1 MPKKKT
7 TSSEHTTSSKNP
19 IGLEIGSAKNPWR
32 IGKLLGKGACG
43 SVHELIP
50 PPLKNNSLQ
59 YVVKLATLP
68 PILAS
73 QKKGKSKKSAME
85 RNADLLSWERT
96 MYHGTFNRLRGVV
109 IPDTC
114 RGAKAPPVFGEI
126 DGEYYTTKMRTLQSI
141 SMGFL
146 THCFFFPTGFRFLA
160 MERMA
165 SPLSSITSHF
175 LSPTK
180 KSKNTALPIG
190 DFAASMVHCIEQIH
204 QSFFL
209 FVDVKSENF
218 MFSQQI
224 SPSNIRLLDFGLVES
239 FHDMMSRKQRPDLFP
254 NAEFVGTPIY
264 ASINVLQGHTVSR
277 RDDLESIVYITME
290 IILSLIE
297 GSAEEMEYMLPWSK
311 GTSDRMI
318 LDCKLQSISDTNSD
332 LFQRLKDNGR
342 NDDMADKLFSLLSY
356 IRNLEYDKTPDYERI
371 KREFKLIKVQT
382 GNTKYSSDRK
392 TPSTASRKTINN
404 VTERSK
410 AKSTSSTANNK
421 KNFSTTREKKT
432 SRTAS
437 SRTNDNGSTKTL
449 ISGKQQDDSQN
460 VNIRR
465 SKRLAK
471 TQLEPEEP
479 VIDVGVDDDDVDIE
493 VLSIQSSD
501 EENYNTI
508 QQQRSLRS
516 QKSKHKKKKTEETSS
531 SSSSTQV
538 QMIFQSGPHKGET
551 FVVSQNHP
559 VIIGRQPDMIKCR
572 SNPVLKKQK
581 IREQKH
587 QNKTIKHNTFYT
599 EQDPEMSSAHL
610 QLECISEGG
619 VGLLRVTDLKS
630 SNGTYIGENKITS
643 ATFVKVGD
651 TISAGNSILL
661 VQQEIERKG
670 QRK

>member
-1 MPKKKT
+1 
-7 TSSEHTTSSKNP
+7 
-19 IGLEIGSAKNPWR
+19 
-32 IGKLLGKGACG
+32 
-43 SVHELIP
+43 
-50 PPLKNNSLQ
+50 
-59 YVVKLATLP
+59 
-68 PILAS
+68 
-73 QKKGKSKKSAME
+73 
-85 RNADLLSWERT
+85 
-96 MYHGTFNRLRGVV
+96 
-109 IPDTC
+109 
-114 RGAKAPPVFGEI
+114 
-126 DGEYYTTKMRTLQSI
+126 
-141 SMGFL
+141 
-146 THCFFFPTGFRFLA
+146 
-160 MERMA
+160 
-165 SPLSSITSHF
+165 
-175 LSPTK
+175 
-180 KSKNTALPIG
+180 
-190 DFAASMVHCIEQIH
+190 
-204 QSFFL
+204 
-209 FVDVKSENF
+209 
-218 MFSQQI
+218 
-224 SPSNIRLLDFGLVES
+224 
-239 FHDMMSRKQRPDLFP
+239 
-254 NAEFVGTPIY
+254 
-264 ASINVLQGHTVSR
+264 
-277 RDDLESIVYITME
+277 ME

-311 GTSDRMI
+311 GTSDKMI

-342 NDDMADKLFSLLSY
+342 NDGMADKLFSLLSY
-356 IRNLEYDKTPDYERI
+356 IRNLDYDETPDYEKI

-392 TPSTASRKTINN
+392 TSSTASRKTIKNN
-404 VTERSK
+404 ETERSK
-410 AKSTSSTANNK
+410 AKSTSSTAKNNK

-432 SRTAS
+432 S

-449 ISGKQQDDSQN
+449 IATKQHDDSQN

-479 VIDVGVDDDDVDIE
+479 VIDVDLDDDDVDIE

-516 QKSKHKKKKTEETSS
+516 QKNKHKKKKTEETSS
-531 SSSSTQV
+531 SSSSSTTQV

-551 FVVSQNHP
+551 FVVSPNHP

-581 IREQKH
+581 LREQKH

-599 EQDPEMSSAHL
+599 EQDPEMSSVHL

-630 SNGTYIGENKITS
+630 SNGTYVGGNKITS

-651 TISAGNSILL
+651 TISAGKSILL
-661 VQQEIERKG
+661 VQQEIERKS